1 MLTDTSNEIYLQID
15 SRQQANKHELKDK
28 YFEEHNIKTL
38 KSKLPFGDYA
48 IINKMNVV
56 VDTKKDAMELF
67 GDLTKQHTRFRKEI
81 QGANDF
87 NIGLVILI
95 EEEDYYAD
103 LDTFKNWY
111 RVPRWKSDGW
121 KTVNG
126 KRYKTHSKGEQMTKV
141 DIDAIVKA
149 MKTMQEKYAVIFKFT
164 TKERCGE
171 DIINILHTR
180 YDEYNNYFQNKLK
193 EIRSRNNAK

>member
-1 MLTDTSNEIYLQID
+1 MLTDTSNEIYLLED
-15 SRQQANKHELKDK
+15 SRNKVGCHDAKNK
-28 YFEEHNIKTL
+28 YFQEHNIKVMR
-38 KSKLPFGDYA
+38 SKLPFGDYG
-48 IINKMNVV
+48 IINKMNVLI
-56 VDTKKDAMELF
+56 DTKANFLELENN
-67 GDLTKQHTRFRKEI
+67 LTKQHTRFRKEI

-149 MKTMQEKYAVIFKFT
+149 MKTMQDKYAVIFKFT
-164 TKERCGE
+164 TKEKCGE
-171 DIINILHTR
+171 DIIDILHTR

>member
-1 MLTDTSNEIYLQID
+1 MSINNEQIYL
-15 SRQQANKHELKDK
+15 LKDTREK
-28 YFEEHNIKTL
+28 IGKKLEIDDYFEKHNVKVMR
-38 KSKLPFGDYA
+38 SKLPFGDYA

-149 MKTMQEKYAVIFKFT
+149 MKTMEEKYAVIFKFT